1 VHRDGYSL
9 LITGLAT
16 GTFQTSHV
24 NIDSDRDFNRL
35 VLMSVAT
42 LPTASSRK
50 FSKNPLIAFYQSSI
64 GKKYV
69 VAGTALLL
77 ILYVLGHLVGNLQI
91 YMGQDRINAYAKF
104 LHDLGPILWVVRVI
118 LIVAF
123 ITHIVA
129 TIQLAQENRLAKP
142 QKYAVAGYQRST
154 MASRTML
161 VSGLIVLCFV
171 IYHLLQFTV
180 QVTDPEFREVHD
192 SLGRHD
198 VYRMLILGFRHP
210 LVSLFYIVGLFLLTT
225 HLSHGFASVLQTLGI
240 NNRKMAN
247 FVSVGGQTLAWV
259 VFAGYISIPVTILLG
274 IIR

>member
-1 VHRDGYSL
+1 
-9 LITGLAT
+9 
-16 GTFQTSHV
+16 
-24 NIDSDRDFNRL
+24 
-35 VLMSVAT
+35 MSVAT
-42 LPTASSRK
+42 LPTTPVRK

-69 VAGTALLL
+69 VAVTALLL

-91 YMGQDRINAYAKF
+91 YLGPDRINAYAKF
-104 LHDLGPILWVVRVI
+104 LHDLGPILWVIRVF
-118 LIVAF
+118 LLVAF
-123 ITHIVA
+123 VIHIAA

-154 MASRTML
+154 MASRTMI

-192 SLGRHD
+192 SIGRHD

-210 LVSLFYIVGLFLLTT
+210 LVSLFYVIALFLLTT
-225 HLSHGFASVLQTLGI
+225 HLSHGFSSVVQTLGI
-240 NNRKMAN
+240 NNRKIAN
-247 FVSVGGQTLAWV
+247 FISTGGQILAWV
-259 VFAGYISIPVTILLG
+259 VFAGYVSIPVTILLG
-274 IIR
+274 LIR

>member
-1 VHRDGYSL
+1 
-9 LITGLAT
+9 
-16 GTFQTSHV
+16 
-24 NIDSDRDFNRL
+24 
-35 VLMSVAT
+35 MSVAT
-42 LPTASSRK
+42 LPTTPARK

-69 VAGTALLL
+69 VAVTALLL
-77 ILYVLGHLVGNLQI
+77 ILYVLGHLAGNLQI
-91 YMGQDRINAYAKF
+91 YLGPDRINAYAKF

-118 LIVAF
+118 LLAAF
-123 ITHIVA
+123 VIHIVA
-129 TIQLAQENRLAKP
+129 TIQLAQENRLANP

-154 MASRTML
+154 IASRTMI

-192 SLGRHD
+192 SIGRHD

-210 LVSLFYIVGLFLLTT
+210 LVSLFYVVALFLLTT
-225 HLSHGFASVLQTLGI
+225 HLSHGFASVVQTLGI
-240 NNRKMAN
+240 NNRKIAN
-247 FVSVGGQTLAWV
+247 FVSTGGQTLAWV

>member
-1 VHRDGYSL
+1 
-9 LITGLAT
+9 
-16 GTFQTSHV
+16 
-24 NIDSDRDFNRL
+24 
-35 VLMSVAT
+35 MSVAT
-42 LPTASSRK
+42 LPTTPARK
-50 FSKNPLIAFYQSSI
+50 FSKNPMIAFYQSSI

-69 VAGTALLL
+69 VAVTALLL

-91 YMGQDRINAYAKF
+91 YLGQDRINTYAKF

-118 LIVAF
+118 LLAGFVI
-123 ITHIVA
+123 HIVA

-154 MASRTML
+154 MASRTMI

-171 IYHLLQFTV
+171 IYHLLQFTL

-192 SLGRHD
+192 SIGRHD

-210 LVSLFYIVGLFLLTT
+210 LVSLFYVIALFLLTT
-225 HLSHGFASVLQTLGI
+225 HLSHGFASVVQSLGI
-240 NNRKMAN
+240 NNRKIAN
-247 FVSVGGQTLAWV
+247 FVSTGGQTLAWV
-259 VFAGYISIPVTILLG
+259 VFAGYVSIPVTILLG